1 MVTRARNVQTM
12 FILVA
17 MFICFSGSAVM
28 AAKNALF
35 NITGV
40 VEASIAITQ
49 TNHMTFGRFAADT
62 SIQTIT
68 LNPVDNKRAKTGAIV
83 LVGGEIGDALAAKF
97 GITGAANASY
107 HVTINGDYSGV
118 SISDGTDFMAV
129 SAWRIYSEG
138 KANTTPVDP
147 DANGMAVI
155 KAVGTDILTV
165 GATLTVGASQPANT
179 YTLAGIPIAIEYE

>member
-1 MVTRARNVQTM
+1 MITRSRNVQFL

-17 MFICFSGSAVM
+17 MFICFSNPTLM
-28 AAKNALF
+28 AAKNTVF

-40 VEASIAITQ
+40 VEESIAISQ
-49 TNHMTFGRFAADT
+49 TNHMTFGRFTADT

-83 LVGGEIGDALAAKF
+83 LVGGEVGDALAAKF
-97 GITGAANASY
+97 GIIGAANASY

-118 SISDGTDFMAV
+118 SISDGTDSMAV
-129 SAWRIYSEG
+129 SAWRIYSAG
-138 KANTTPVDP
+138 KANDTPVDP

-155 KAVGTDILTV
+155 NALGADILTV
-165 GATLTVGASQPANT
+165 GATLTVGANQPVNT
-179 YTLAGIPIAIEYE
+179 YTLANIPIAIEYE